1 MVQNSWYRCGPALAP
16 PASTAHMFHA
26 LLIIAICAFSFSP
39 LQAAKATASSK
50 ASRTK
55 KSLTAAKPSS
65 RSASAKRRNSV
76 RKPVYSPWKEPTY
89 ADSTA
94 SDQLGGDD
102 PVVRRAAVEAL
113 GPLNGSVVV
122 TDADSGRILTIV
134 NQKLAYKPGFTPCS
148 TIKPFVGMAGLTEG
162 LVERDTVVKI
172 NRWTEFNLTDAMA
185 KSDNAYFALLGQ
197 RLGFERVSY
206 HAKLFGLGEHA
217 TVGIDEE
224 RPGSLPRVPP
234 ANGGVGMM
242 SSFGEGIRMSPLQLA
257 AAMGAVANGGTLY
270 YLQYPQSRDQ
280 ADRFVP
286 RVKRQIEMQP
296 ILGEIKPG
304 LVAAVDH
311 GTARLANVSQ
321 EETILGKTG
330 TCTDQWSPTHLGWF
344 GSFND
349 SQLNRI
355 AVVVLLTGGKP
366 INGPVAANV
375 AGKVYRSLTA
385 AGYFQQARPTSPVA
399 LVGQRQCCLE

>member
-1 MVQNSWYRCGPALAP
+1 ML
-16 PASTAHMFHA
+16 HA
-26 LLIIAICAFSFSP
+26 LLIVAICVFSSP
-39 LQAAKATASSK
+39 LQAAKATTSSK
-50 ASRTK
+50 VTSRLRKPSPKAKSVPTK
-55 KSLTAAKPSS
+55 TAAK
-65 RSASAKRRNSV
+65 RRRPV
-76 RKPVYSPWKEPTY
+76 RKAVYSPWKEPTY
-89 ADSTA
+89 ADSTSA
-94 SDQLGGDD
+94 DQIGGDD
-102 PVVRRAAVEAL
+102 PVVRKAAVEAL
-113 GPLNGSVVV
+113 GPLNGSIVV
-122 TDADSGRILTIV
+122 TDADSGRILTVV

-148 TIKPFVGMAGLTEG
+148 TIKPFIGMAGLTEG

-172 NRWTEFNLTDAMA
+172 NRWTEFNMTDAMA

-206 HAKLFGLGEHA
+206 HAKLFGLGEPA
-217 TVGIDEE
+217 TVGLEEE

-257 AAMGAVANGGTLY
+257 AAMGAIANGGTLY
-270 YLQYPQSRDQ
+270 YLQYPQSQEQ
-280 ADRFVP
+280 ADRFTP
-286 RVKRQIEMQP
+286 RVKRQIELQP

-304 LVAAVDH
+304 LIAAVDH

-375 AGKVYRSLTA
+375 AGKVYRGLTA

-399 LVGQRQCCLE
+399 LAGQRQCCLE